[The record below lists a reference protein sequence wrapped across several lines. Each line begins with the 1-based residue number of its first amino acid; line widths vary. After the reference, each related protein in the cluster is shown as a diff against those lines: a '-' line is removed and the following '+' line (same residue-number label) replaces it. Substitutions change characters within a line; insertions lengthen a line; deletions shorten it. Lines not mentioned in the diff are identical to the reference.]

1 MKRRKFLK
9 YTSLTTA
16 SLAVAAC
23 GKNGVKQSENKEPLA
38 DFGKLEKSSLTLGI
52 VPRLEAAPLIIA
64 KEQGFFS
71 RYGLEVNLSR
81 QLNWEGVQD
90 NLINGAFDA
99 SQALFG
105 MPLMAQLAKRK
116 VPMVALMVLN
126 RNGSAITLAK
136 KAWDANLRTSKEYTN
151 FEEFGSAYRDYL
163 STFEEPTKFG
173 IESPASM
180 DNLLTRYWLG
190 AIGINPDQDLELTEF
205 APSEMIYKLQAGLIE
220 GYCLGT
226 PWNQQ
231 AIETK
236 AGFTAYTNRDIWQG
250 YPGQVL
256 ATMASWVEK
265 HPNTA
270 RALVAA
276 LLEAC
281 QFCDQLE
288 NSQLIA
294 QTLAQDQY
302 INKVKVNAIELPLK
316 GLYQYG
322 GFDGQSRIAKVADFN
337 LFHYQK
343 TNYLTKPDHANYPW
357 HSYGVWLLTQMVRWS
372 LINSSEYPVD
382 ADEIIEEV
390 YPLQVYQD
398 VAQAIE
404 IKLPVDS
411 FKVEPAQVFIDQ
423 REFDPSQPL
432 AYLNSFLIRAN
443 RPVIFI

>member
-23 GKNGVKQSENKEPLA
+23 GRQGVNKSANQEPKA

-71 RYGLEVNLSR
+71 RYGLDVKLSR
-81 QLNWEGVQD
+81 QLDWQGVQD

-116 VPMVALMVLN
+116 VPIVALMVLN
-126 RNGSAITLAK
+126 RNGSAITLGK

-163 STFEEPTKFG
+163 SKFEEPTKFG

-190 AIGINPDQDLELTEF
+190 AIGINPDQNLELTKF

-236 AGFTAYTNRDIWQG
+236 AGFTAYTNQDIWQG

-256 ATMASWVEK
+256 ATMASWVDK

-276 LLEAC
+276 LLETC
-281 QFCDQLE
+281 QFCDQPE

-294 QTLAQDQY
+294 QTLAQDKY
-302 INKVKVNAIELPLK
+302 ISNVKAANIELPLK
-316 GLYQYG
+316 GLYRYG

-337 LFHYQK
+337 LFHYKK
-343 TNYLTKPDHANYPW
+343 TDYLTKPDHANYPW
-357 HSYGVWLLTQMVRWS
+357 HSYGVWLLTQMVRWN
-372 LINSSEYPVD
+372 LIDSSEYPVD
-382 ADEIIEEV
+382 ADEIIEQV
-390 YPLQVYQD
+390 YPLKVYED
-398 VAQAIE
+398 VATAME
-404 IKLPVDS
+404 MELPSDA

-432 AYLNSFLIRAN
+432 AYLNSFIIRAN
-443 RPVIFI
+443 RPVIFT